1 MSSGFSLFIDQFI
14 MYINPAFLF
23 LLVWILPLIVP
34 NFAQFGIIQEINNE
48 TYYLVISNIVI
59 FFILFQLMKM
69 ALGGY
74 KKDFANILSS
84 RINIKIVERR
94 VIFTFRIWIIV
105 YLINIFFSGGLP
117 IYWVISG
124 DSRTYADFGLPTLG
138 GLGNMLRAFILS
150 VCYFIYFHT
159 QSINKI
165 KFLKIGL
172 FLLISAFIFE
182 TGRGNGVV
190 LLLHAIAFFAFL
202 NKVSWLGVLKLLVSV
217 FALTLFLGYIQMLRY
232 GAGIESLIQYAEN
245 SGFDTHNAISLL
257 LIPTLMYVVAPIINV
272 DLNIVASPLFKLE
285 PYYSLQ
291 SLLPTVLRQQIFSSE
306 KDYGLLISEAN
317 NVSSFYIPFIRDF
330 GLVGA
335 FIVVT
340 FIQFIVCYVYVKARR
355 GSLFHFFIWPSL
367 FMSIF
372 LSFFSLFFTSLV
384 VLLYPVLVW
393 FFLKGLKYNN
403 GIIGQSS
410 HLLGSGKPDL

>member
-1 MSSGFSLFIDQFI
+1 

-23 LLVWILPLIVP
+23 LLVWIFPLVAP
-34 NFAQFGIIQEINNE
+34 NSTQLGIIQELTNE
-48 TYYLVISNIVI
+48 TYYLVASNIII
-59 FFILFQLMKM
+59 FFLLFWFIKV

-74 KKDFANILSS
+74 KKDFANTILSK
-84 RINIKIVERR
+84 ININKIERR
-94 VIFTFRIWIIV
+94 VVFTFRIWIIV
-105 YLINIFFSGGLP
+105 YFINIIFSGGLP

-150 VCYFIYFHT
+150 VCYMIYFHT
-159 QSINKI
+159 QSVNRI

-190 LLLHAIAFFAFL
+190 LLLHAIAFFSFL
-202 NKVSWLGVLKLLVSV
+202 NKVTWWGILKLLFSV
-217 FALTLFLGYIQMLRY
+217 FALIFFLGYIQMLRY

-245 SGFDTHNAISLL
+245 SGFDTQSIIAVF
-257 LIPTLMYVVAPIINV
+257 LIPTLMYVVTPIINL
-272 DLNIVASPLFKLE
+272 DLNIVVSPLLKFE

-291 SLLPTVLRQQIFSSE
+291 GLLPTVLRQEIFSAE
-306 KDYGLLISEAN
+306 KDYGLLINEAN
-317 NVSSFYIPFIRDF
+317 NVSSFYIPFVRDF

-335 FIVVT
+335 FIAVT
-340 FIQFIVCYVYVKARR
+340 FIQFIICFVYVKARR
-355 GSLFHFFIWPSL
+355 GSLFHFLIWPPL

-384 VLLYPVLVW
+384 VLLYPVIVW
-393 FFLKGLKYNN
+393 FFLKGLKYNEN
-403 GIIGQSS
+403 IISKSFRMPGTGI
-410 HLLGSGKPDL
+410 PDA